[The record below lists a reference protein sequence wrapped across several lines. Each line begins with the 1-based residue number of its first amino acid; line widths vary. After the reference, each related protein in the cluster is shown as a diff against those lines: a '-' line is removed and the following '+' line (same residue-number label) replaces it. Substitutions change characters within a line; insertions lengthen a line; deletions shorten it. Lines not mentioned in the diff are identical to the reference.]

1 MTTATD
7 SDTRSRVV
15 RWQAGNGLAGVPQA
29 AAPIAF
35 ALLAWPITGS
45 AESGAVLV
53 LAMTAAQI
61 AGAVPVSRLGN
72 RFDGVRYLRAL
83 VAIRTTA
90 LLVVTGLAA
99 AGSPFPLLVAAAV
112 AAGSV
117 NGAAHGYQRMLLTR
131 LVAADRLPRALGV
144 AATLNE
150 LTFAASPVLASLLG
164 AVSPVAAMTVI
175 TVLGAGPMVLMPRV
189 PVPRSEPRA
198 GGRQPIPRAA
208 YLWLFCALACSGS
221 VAAVEVGAVSLAL
234 SFGMAPGLAFVFA
247 VVLCAGSVTGGVW
260 VSVRNRML
268 PARTVVV
275 LLAVAT
281 ASATMILA
289 GGHLATTL
297 AGAAV
302 LGFLLPQFGTF
313 YSLSL
318 DRLAPPDRRAEVF
331 ALQRTAGSLGVITI
345 SALLAVA
352 GLRAALIGGVA
363 LLGTALLLAGLHTR
377 RR

>member
-1 MTTATD
+1 MTTTTV
-7 SDTRSRVV
+7 SGTRARVV

-35 ALLAWPITGS
+35 ALIALPITGS

-61 AGAVPVSRLGN
+61 AGAVPMSRLGA
-72 RFDGVRYLRAL
+72 RFDGVRFLRTL
-83 VAIRTTA
+83 IAIRTAA
-90 LLVVTGLAA
+90 LLAVTGLAA
-99 AGSPFPLLVAAAV
+99 AGVPFPLLVAAAA

-117 NGAAHGYQRMLLTR
+117 NGAAHGYQRMLLTH
-131 LVAADRLPRALGV
+131 LVPPDRLPRALGV

-150 LTFAASPVLASLLG
+150 LTFAASPVLASVLG
-164 AVSPVAAMTVI
+164 AVSPVAATAVI

-189 PVPRSEPRA
+189 PIPPPEPRA
-198 GGRQPIPRAA
+198 ADRRAIPREA
-208 YLWLFCALACSGS
+208 YLWLFCSLACAGS
-221 VAAVEVGAVSLAL
+221 VAAVEVGAVSFAL
-234 SFGMAPGLAFVFA
+234 SFGMTPGLAFVFA
-247 VVLCAGSVTGGVW
+247 LVLCAGSVSGGIG
-260 VSVRNRML
+260 VSVRNRM
-268 PARTVVV
+268 PANRTIVV

-281 ASATMILA
+281 AAATLILA

-318 DRLAPPDRRAEVF
+318 DRLAPPGRRAEVF

-345 SALLAVA
+345 SALLATA

-363 LLGTALLLAGLHTR
+363 LLGAALLLAARHTR
-377 RR
+377 AR